1 MKKALLLILGISLV
15 LPLCAS
21 KKGRPV
27 RLGGHNH
34 EVGKPKP
41 LRSPLKQLVTLYQE
55 NEVLH
60 VNVENLAMIVT
71 VVFRDSNGI
80 PLLQQILIE
89 QESDVEIPSSATIVE
104 VSYNDVSLIGIFY

>member
-27 RLGGHNH
+27 RLGGYNH
-34 EVGKPKP
+34 EVGKPKL
-41 LRSPLKQLVTLYQE
+41 LRSPLRQLVTLYQE

-60 VNVENLAMIVT
+60 VNVETLAMIVT
-71 VVFRDSNGI
+71 LVFRDSNGI
-80 PLLQQILIE
+80 LLLQQILIE
-89 QESDVEIPSSATIVE
+89 PEADVEIPSSATTVE
-104 VSYNDVSLIGIFY
+104 VSYNDVSLVGILY